1 MDGIAMRIKIRSTA
15 GCEHERS
22 ESGISLIE
30 VTIAL
35 AILGF
40 GMLAMATA
48 QLSAL
53 QFTGES
59 RNRSEAH
66 YLAQQQMEAF
76 QGMSRTG
83 IEAARVDGSY
93 PNDPN
98 NPIDPDP
105 QDSRASSF
113 NRSWLITPN
122 TPEDGVYTINVQVN
136 WMDGLGRLRTVE
148 LEGLKAEF

>member
-1 MDGIAMRIKIRSTA
+1 MTMHAYIRGTER
-15 GCEHERS
+15 CRTERS
-22 ESGISLIE
+22 QSGISLIE

-76 QGMSRTG
+76 QGMSRAG
-83 IEAARVDGSY
+83 IEAARVATGY
-93 PNDPN
+93 PNDPT

-105 QDSRASSF
+105 QDTHASAF
-113 NRSWLITPN
+113 NRSWLITPDA
-122 TPEDGVYTINVQVN
+122 PETNVYTINVQVN

>member
-1 MDGIAMRIKIRSTA
+1 MRVLIRSTRGYQRDRRRA
-15 GCEHERS
+15 A
-22 ESGISLIE
+22 ISLIE

-53 QFTGES
+53 QFTDQS
-59 RNRSEAH
+59 RHRSEAH

-76 QGMSRTG
+76 QSMSRAG
-83 IEAARVDGSY
+83 IEAARVEASY
-93 PNDPN
+93 PNDPT

-105 QDSRASSF
+105 LDSYAVAF
-113 NRSWLITPN
+113 NRSWLITPD
-122 TPEDGVYTINVQVN
+122 TPENSLYTINVQVN
-136 WMDGLGRLRTVE
+136 WTDGLGRLRTVE
-148 LEGLKAEF
+148 IEGLKAEF

>member
-1 MDGIAMRIKIRSTA
+1 MIEIRDMQSEA
-15 GCEHERS
+15 PRS
-22 ESGISLIE
+22 AARDRAGISLIE
-30 VTIAL
+30 VMIAL

-59 RNRSEAH
+59 RSRSEAH

-76 QGMSRTG
+76 QSMTRAG
-83 IEAARVDGSY
+83 IEAARADADY

-105 QDSRASSF
+105 ADAYAVSYQ
-113 NRSWLITPN
+113 RSWLITPD
-122 TPEDGVYTINVQVN
+122 TPEDGVYTINVQVA
-136 WMDGLGRLRTVE
+136 WTDDLGEFRTVE

>member
-1 MDGIAMRIKIRSTA
+1 MRLEIRCA
-15 GCEHERS
+15 DRREIDRGR
-22 ESGISLIE
+22 SGISLIE

-66 YLAQQQMEAF
+66 YLAQQKMEAF
-76 QGMSRTG
+76 QGMSRAG
-83 IEAARVDGSY
+83 IEAARVDADY

-105 QDSRASSF
+105 QDSHVSAFR
-113 NRSWLITPN
+113 RSWLITPDS
-122 TPEDGVYTINVQVN
+122 PEDNVYTINVQVN
-136 WMDGLGRLRTVE
+136 WTDGLGRLRTVE

>member
-1 MDGIAMRIKIRSTA
+1 MRFEIQRI
-15 GCEHERS
+15 GERTS
-22 ESGISLIE
+22 RRGEAGISLIE

-76 QGMSRTG
+76 QSMSRAG
-83 IEAARVDGSY
+83 VEAERVAGSY

-105 QDSRASSF
+105 QDSHISSF
-113 NRSWLITPN
+113 NRSWLITPDA
-122 TPEDGVYTINVQVN
+122 PEDSVYTINVQVN